1 MQNKVYLESKNLVLL
16 YKMAALPSNLQHIKV
31 GFKDWE
37 EDINAAYAWVYD
49 VAETGNFECLDEQ
62 SPSLYID
69 Y

>member
-1 MQNKVYLESKNLVLL
+1 MT
-16 YKMAALPSNLQHIKV
+16 ALPSNLQHIKV

-62 SPSLYID
+62 ALLFILIIS
-69 Y
+69 